1 LDPPTARPPPHLG
14 RCQHDFFTPNNAQF
28 FATPPIEPA
37 AYLYD
42 GVVALALAMD
52 AAATAKDAAQDGLGS
67 PAASR
72 INGSKLLTGLKEL
85 ASFDGASGPI
95 ALDDKTGDREPA
107 TLQFALESF
116 NSVLSEEPTM
126 ILAYNV
132 SAKIFPVGD
141 GPFSEIEMLATARN
155 RLQWIDG
162 DEQPED
168 AITNEVRGCLPKA
181 PIPSMLQTL
190 QCSKSLTHA
199 RKFSR
204 PEHGS
209 LSHNSKRKSAKRGRR
224 RKRQPCTTG

>member
-1 LDPPTARPPPHLG
+1 MDPPALPPPHLG
-14 RCQHDFFTPNNAQF
+14 RCQHDFFTPNDAQF

-52 AAATAKDAAQDGLGS
+52 AAATAKDAAQVGLGS

-72 INGSKLLTGLKEL
+72 IYGSKLLTGLKEL

-95 ALDDKTGDREPA
+95 ALDDVTGDREPA

-116 NSVLSEEPTM
+116 SSSLSEEPTM

-141 GPFSEIEMLATARN
+141 GGPSEIEMLATARN
-155 RLQWIDG
+155 GLQWIDS
-162 DEQPED
+162 DKQPED
-168 AITNEVRGCLPKA
+168 AITNGVRGCLPEA
-181 PIPSMLQTL
+181 PRPSML
-190 QCSKSLTHA
+190 
-199 RKFSR
+199 
-204 PEHGS
+204 
-209 LSHNSKRKSAKRGRR
+209 
-224 RKRQPCTTG
+224 

>member
-1 LDPPTARPPPHLG
+1 MDPPALPPPHLG
-14 RCQHDFFTPNNAQF
+14 RCQHDFFTPDNEQQF

-52 AAATAKDAAQDGLGS
+52 AAATAKNAAQVGLES

-85 ASFDGASGPI
+85 ASFDGASGPV
-95 ALDDKTGDREPA
+95 ALDDVTGDREPA

-116 NSVLSEEPTM
+116 NSSLSEEPTM

-141 GPFSEIEMLATARN
+141 GGRSEIEMLATARN
-155 RLQWIDG
+155 GLQWIDS
-162 DEQPED
+162 DKQPED
-168 AITNEVRGCLPKA
+168 AITNGVRGCLPEA
-181 PIPSMLQTL
+181 PRPSML
-190 QCSKSLTHA
+190 
-199 RKFSR
+199 
-204 PEHGS
+204 
-209 LSHNSKRKSAKRGRR
+209 
-224 RKRQPCTTG
+224 